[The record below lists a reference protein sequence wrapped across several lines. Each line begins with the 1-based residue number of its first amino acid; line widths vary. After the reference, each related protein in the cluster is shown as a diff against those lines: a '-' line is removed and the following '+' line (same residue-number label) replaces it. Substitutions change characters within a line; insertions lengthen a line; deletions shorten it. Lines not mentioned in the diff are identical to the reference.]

1 MQCPGLAVDC
11 GTGGGE
17 KVVTVTVETLELL
30 SRYRDADDRGAR
42 ERAIEQN
49 LPLVRAL
56 ARRFSHSP
64 EQTDD
69 LVQAGSIGLIKAV
82 DGFRVER
89 GRDLGAYAVP
99 TIVGELR
106 RHQARRAGAGG
117 RETVV
122 TTLDDDAVGAVVAE
136 SELRSSET
144 RVVLRGAFRTLT
156 RREREIIALRFYRDL
171 TQQGIADEL
180 GLSQAQVSRILSG
193 ALAKLRR
200 ALVEL

>member
-1 MQCPGLAVDC
+1 M
-11 GTGGGE
+11 
-17 KVVTVTVETLELL
+17 TVTVETLELL

-42 ERAIEQN
+42 ERAIEKN

-56 ARRFSHSP
+56 ARRFSHSS
-64 EQTDD
+64 EQIDD

-106 RHQARRAGAGG
+106 RHQARRAGAGA

-122 TTLDDDAVGAVVAE
+122 TTLDDDAVDAAVAE

-156 RREREIIALRFYRDL
+156 RREREIVALRFYRDL
-171 TQQGIADEL
+171 TQQRIADEL
-180 GLSQAQVSRILSG
+180 GLSQAQVSRFLSG